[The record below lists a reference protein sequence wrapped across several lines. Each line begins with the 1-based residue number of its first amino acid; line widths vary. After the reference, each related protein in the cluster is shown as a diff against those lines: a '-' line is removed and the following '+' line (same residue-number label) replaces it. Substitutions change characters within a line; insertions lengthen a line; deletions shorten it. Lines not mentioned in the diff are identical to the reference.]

1 MSEQEGMMPQVIEPS
16 ALEAIHRAD
25 YDVQISTA
33 KKYPMHSDAAGMKRF
48 IDEAKAMVTVDEATA
63 ESCLFALE
71 RGDKVI
77 QGRSVRLAEIIVAAY
92 GNVKAGSRIIDIGKE
107 FVTAQGVCHDL
118 ERNVS
123 QAAEVR
129 RRITYKTG
137 GRYNDDMIAMTCNA
151 ASAIAYRNAVYKVI
165 PAAFSEQVYL
175 AAREKAVGDAST
187 FEARRDRALKKFAL
201 MGVKATRILQ
211 KLKRNKLEDVTLEDM
226 PTLIGLYNAI
236 RAGEVSVDDALL
248 KSYTPPTG
256 KQKVGKP
263 ATEQSGQQEQQT
275 MTGDDWRP
283 DPDELAKQENTQ

>member
-16 ALEAIHRAD
+16 ALEAISRAD

-151 ASAIAYRNAVYKVI
+151 ACAIAYRNACYKVI

-175 AAREKAVGDAST
+175 AAREKAIGDAST

-201 MGVKATRILQ
+201 MGVKKDRVLH
-211 KLKRNKLEDVTLEDM
+211 KLGRKKLEDVTLEDM

-236 RAGEVSVDDALL
+236 KAGEVTVDNAFLA
-248 KSYTPPTG
+248 SYKPPSG
-256 KQKVGKP
+256 KQKVGNPQQP
-263 ATEQSGQQEQQT
+263 AQEQQA

-283 DPDELAKQENTQ
+283 DDEELAKQENA